1 MLLQVP
7 SKPGIAHTVAASWAV
22 HFLLQYEP
30 CPPTKQAPLAQS
42 PSLLQVSSS
51 ALPLP
56 ASAPPPLLD
65 ELLLDELLLLLED
78 PLDDDDAPDDDD
90 DDEPPLEL
98 EELEPEAPEPPELL
112 LSGSLEHPWAKRRET
127 GNTSMAKA
135 ERRVFMTSGKHRT
148 CLAIVTSR
156 GARTPR
162 VPTTYIPPVSQLE
175 ASTGSALHQ
184 RMGARQDGC
193 GRGAKAT

>member
-1 MLLQVP
+1 
-7 SKPGIAHTVAASWAV
+7 
-22 HFLLQYEP
+22 
-30 CPPTKQAPLAQS
+30 
-42 PSLLQVSSS
+42 
-51 ALPLP
+51 LPLP